1 MLIKIR
7 YLNIVDDQNFL
18 CELLI
23 MRMIKRA
30 RKELV
35 LYSKRLKRKV
45 QYSLNSIFCHSCWSC
60 WTIYPLN
67 RSENNVSRLPL
78 GVGHIFVHSRQESNF
93 SYTVLPNLTL
103 IFLPHALLRKLTF
116 LFFISLLQ
124 SWLTNLSTRA
134 LHHIILYVIVVSI
147 IFFSPKNNA
156 NYTTGHKS
164 AIRRRER
171 VCRNREADIHSW
183 SRCSRRGEC
192 RVDKKICL

>member
-1 MLIKIR
+1 MLIKTE
-7 YLNIVDDQNFL
+7 DQISKHCWGSKFPLFKL

-35 LYSKRLKRKV
+35 LYSIRLKRKV
-45 QYSLNSIFCHSCWSC
+45 QYSLNNIFCHSCWSC

-78 GVGHIFVHSRQESNF
+78 GVGHIFVHSRQESSF
-93 SYTVLPNLTL
+93 SYTILPNLTL
-103 IFLPHALLRKLTF
+103 IFLPHALLRKLMF

-156 NYTTGHKS
+156 NNIINLNINTTGHRS
-164 AIRRRER
+164 AMRKKRE
-171 VCRNREADIHSW
+171 
-183 SRCSRRGEC
+183 GM
-192 RVDKKICL
+192 